1 MRTAQK
7 ARRHTRRIKT
17 KGEGLR
23 MFRQIIRHAR
33 GFALAALAAASLFS
47 ANNAQ
52 AAFPERPITLIVPWA
67 AGGGTDAVA
76 RQMAQ
81 MLERDLKQP
90 VNVVN
95 RTGGSGVVG
104 HQAIATAAPDGYTFG
119 LITLE
124 ITLMHWAGLTDL
136 TFEKFTPLGL
146 VNQDF
151 AAIHV
156 KSDAPYKNVKE
167 LFAHI
172 KANPNK
178 VVASGTGQGGSW
190 HLALAGLMQADG
202 VSPGSIRWVPSTG
215 AATALTDLAAGGVDF
230 VSCSMPE
237 AEALLKAG
245 RIRSL
250 VFFAPKRAPNFPD
263 VPTTEEATGHK
274 VYKGVWRGFAAPKGL
289 PPEIATQYE
298 TAIKK
303 VWDSE
308 EFKEFMNR
316 RGFDMIYLDSA
327 KFAEFMKADNE
338 DNGTALKSLG
348 LAK

>member
-1 MRTAQK
+1 
-7 ARRHTRRIKT
+7 
-17 KGEGLR
+17 
-23 MFRQIIRHAR
+23 MFRQLKNHIRN
-33 GFALAALAAASLFS
+33 FALAALAAASVFGAGS
-47 ANNAQ
+47 AQ

-76 RQMAQ
+76 RQIAQ
-81 MLERDLKQP
+81 MLERDFKQP

-124 ITLMHWAGLTDL
+124 INLMHWVGLTDL
-136 TFEKFTPLGL
+136 TYEKFTPIAL
-146 VNQDF
+146 VNQDP

-156 KSDAPYKNVKE
+156 KSDSPYKSVKE

-190 HLALAGLMQADG
+190 HVALAGLLQADG
-202 VSPGSIRWVPSTG
+202 IAPNSIRWVPSTG
-215 AATALTDLAAGGVDF
+215 AATALTDLAGGGVDF
-230 VSCSMPE
+230 VACSMPE
-237 AEALLKAG
+237 AEALIKAG

-274 VYKGVWRGFAAPKGL
+274 WFKGVWRGFAAPKGM
-289 PPEIATQYE
+289 PPEIAKQYE

-303 VWDSE
+303 IWDSA
-308 EFKEFMNR
+308 EFKDFMNR
-316 RGFDMIYLDSA
+316 RGFDMIYQDSA
-327 KFAEFMKADNE
+327 QFAAFMKADNE
-338 DNGTALKSLG
+338 DNGKALKSLG

>member
-1 MRTAQK
+1 
-7 ARRHTRRIKT
+7 
-17 KGEGLR
+17 
-23 MFRQIIRHAR
+23 MFRQGIRQVRNLLGNFA
-33 GFALAALAAASLFS
+33 FIALAAIGLLGAG
-47 ANNAQ
+47 NAH

-76 RQMAQ
+76 RQIANIM
-81 MLERDLKQP
+81 ERDLKQP

-104 HQAIATAAPDGYTFG
+104 HQAIATATPDGYTFG

-156 KSDAPYKNVKE
+156 KADSPHKNVKE

-190 HLALAGLMQADG
+190 HVALAGLMQADG
-202 VSPGSIRWVPSTG
+202 VSPTSIRWVPSTG

-230 VSCSMPE
+230 VACSMPE
-237 AEALLKAG
+237 AEALIKAG

-250 VFFAPKRAPNFPD
+250 VFFSPKRAPNFAD

-274 VYKGVWRGFAAPKGL
+274 FHKGVWRGFAAPKGL
-289 PPEIATQYE
+289 PPEIAKTYE

-303 VWDSE
+303 AWDSD
-308 EFKEFMNR
+308 EFKEFMTR
-316 RGFDMIYLDSA
+316 RGFDMIYLDAA
-327 KFAEFMKADNE
+327 KYGEFMKADDE
-338 DNGTALKSLG
+338 DNGKALKSLG

>member
-1 MRTAQK
+1 
-7 ARRHTRRIKT
+7 
-17 KGEGLR
+17 
-23 MFRQIIRHAR
+23 MFRHVRA
-33 GFALAALAAASLFS
+33 FALAALAAASLLV
-47 ANNAQ
+47 AGGVQ
-52 AAFPERPITLIVPWA
+52 AAFSERPITLIVPWA

-76 RQMAQ
+76 RQIANM
-81 MLERDLKQP
+81 MERDLKQP

-104 HQAIATAAPDGYTFG
+104 HQAIATAAPDGYTIG

-136 TFEKFTPLGL
+136 TYEKFTPLGL

-156 KSDAPYKNVKE
+156 KADAPYKNVKE

-190 HLALAGLMQADG
+190 HVALAGLMQADG
-202 VSPGSIRWVPSTG
+202 VSPTSIRWVPSTG

-230 VSCSMPE
+230 VACSMPE
-237 AEALLKAG
+237 AEALIKAG
-245 RIRSL
+245 RVRSL
-250 VFFAPKRAPNFPD
+250 VFFSPKRAPNFPD

-274 VYKGVWRGFAAPKGL
+274 FFKGVWRGFAAPKGL
-289 PPEIATQYE
+289 PPDIAAQYQA
-298 TAIKK
+298 AIKRA
-303 VWDSE
+303 WDSE
-308 EFKEFMNR
+308 EFKEFMTR
-316 RGFDMIYLDSA
+316 RGFDVIYLDSA
-327 KFAEFMKADNE
+327 RFGEFMKSDDADN
-338 DNGTALKSLG
+338 GQALKSLG

>member
-1 MRTAQK
+1 
-7 ARRHTRRIKT
+7 
-17 KGEGLR
+17 
-23 MFRQIIRHAR
+23 MFRHIGR
-33 GFALAALAAASLFS
+33 LCAAFIAAACL
-47 ANNAQ
+47 AGEPAQ
-52 AAFPERPITLIVPWA
+52 AAFPDRPITLIVPWA
-67 AGGGTDAVA
+67 AGGGTDAIA
-76 RQMAQ
+76 RMIGAQ
-81 MLERDLKQP
+81 MEKEWKQP

-104 HQAIATAAPDGYTFG
+104 HQAIATARPDGYTIG

-124 ITLMHWAGLTDL
+124 INMMHWVGLTDL
-136 TFEKFTPLGL
+136 TYEAYTPFALI
-146 VNQDF
+146 NTDA

-156 KSDAPYKNVKE
+156 KTDSPYKSVKE

-178 VVASGTGQGGSW
+178 VVASGSGQGGSW

-202 VSPGSIRWVPSTG
+202 IPPNSIRWVPATG
-215 AATALTDLAAGGVDF
+215 AATALTDLAAGGVEF

-237 AEALLKAG
+237 AEALIKAG

-250 VFFAPKRAPNFPD
+250 TYMSATRAANFPD
-263 VPTTEEATGHK
+263 VPTVEEATGHK
-274 VYKGVWRGFAAPKGL
+274 WHKGVWRGFAAPKGL
-289 PPEIATQYE
+289 PKEIAAQYE

-303 VWDSE
+303 AWDSD

-327 KFAEFMKADNE
+327 KFSEFMKADDE
-338 DNGTALKSLG
+338 DNGKALKSLG

>member
-1 MRTAQK
+1 
-7 ARRHTRRIKT
+7 
-17 KGEGLR
+17 
-23 MFRQIIRHAR
+23 MFRHIRN
-33 GFALAALAAASLFS
+33 FALAALAAASLLGPGG
-47 ANNAQ
+47 AQ

-76 RQMAQ
+76 RQIAQ
-81 MLERDLKQP
+81 MLERDFKQP

-124 ITLMHWAGLTDL
+124 INLMHWVGLTDL
-136 TFEKFTPLGL
+136 TYEKFTPIAL
-146 VNQDF
+146 VNQDP

-156 KSDAPYKNVKE
+156 KADSPYKNVKE

-190 HLALAGLMQADG
+190 HVALAGLLQADG
-202 VSPGSIRWVPSTG
+202 IPPNSIRWVPSTG
-215 AATALTDLAAGGVDF
+215 AATALTDLAGGGVDF
-230 VSCSMPE
+230 VACSMPE
-237 AEALLKAG
+237 AEALIKAG
-245 RIRSL
+245 RLRSL
-250 VFFAPKRAPNFPD
+250 VFFSPKRAPNYPD
-263 VPTTEEATGHK
+263 VPTTDEATGHPWH
-274 VYKGVWRGFAAPKGL
+274 KGVWRGFAAPKGL
-289 PPEIATQYE
+289 PPEIAKQYE

-303 VWDSE
+303 IWDSQ
-308 EFKEFMNR
+308 EFKDFMNR
-316 RGFDMIYLDSA
+316 RGFDMIYKGSA
-327 KFAEFMKADNE
+327 DYAAFMKADNE
-338 DNGTALKSLG
+338 DNGKALKSLG

>member
-1 MRTAQK
+1 MLRHIRTLAV
-7 ARRHTRRIKT
+7 ALVAL
-17 KGEGLR
+17 GLCGATPSR
-23 MFRQIIRHAR
+23 
-33 GFALAALAAASLFS
+33 
-47 ANNAQ
+47 
-52 AAFPERPITLIVPWA
+52 AAFPEQPITLIVPWA
-67 AGGGTDAVA
+67 AGGGTDAIA
-76 RQMAQ
+76 RMIGAQ
-81 MLERDLKQP
+81 MEKEWKQP

-104 HQAIATAAPDGYTFG
+104 HQAIATARPDGYTIG

-124 ITLMHWAGLTDL
+124 INMMHWVGLTDL
-136 TFEKFTPLGL
+136 TYEAYTPFALI
-146 VNQDF
+146 NTDA

-156 KSDAPYKNVKE
+156 KTDSPYKSVKE

-178 VVASGTGQGGSW
+178 VVASGSGQGGSW

-202 VSPGSIRWVPSTG
+202 VPPGSIRWVPSTG

-230 VSCSMPE
+230 VACSMPE

-250 VFFAPKRAPNFPD
+250 AFFSPKRAANFPD
-263 VPTTEEATGHK
+263 VPTVDEATGHK
-274 VYKGVWRGFAAPKGL
+274 WHKGVWRGFAAPKGI
-289 PPEIATQYE
+289 PKEIAAQYE

-303 VWDSE
+303 AWDSD
-308 EFKEFMNR
+308 EFKEFMTR
-316 RGFDMIYLDSA
+316 RGFDMIYQDAA
-327 KFAEFMKADNE
+327 KYGEFMKADDE
-338 DNGTALKSLG
+338 DNGKALKSLG

>member
-1 MRTAQK
+1 MADSAQ
-7 ARRHTRRIKT
+7 ARVAVSRPAHQKT
-17 KGEGLR
+17 KGEVFRMLR
-23 MFRQIIRHAR
+23 HVRN
-33 GFALAALAAASLFS
+33 FALAALAAASLLG
-47 ANNAQ
+47 AGNAQ
-52 AAFPERPITLIVPWA
+52 GAFPERPITLIVPWA

-76 RQMAQ
+76 RQVAH

-104 HQAIATAAPDGYTFG
+104 HQAITTAAPDGYTFG

-124 ITLMHWAGLTDL
+124 INLMHWVGLTDL
-136 TFEKFTPLGL
+136 TFEKYTPIAL
-146 VNQDF
+146 VNQDP

-156 KSDAPYKNVKE
+156 KADSPYKTVKE

-172 KANPNK
+172 KANPHK

-190 HLALAGLMQADG
+190 HVALAGLMQADG
-202 VSPGSIRWVPSTG
+202 LSPGSIRWVPSTG
-215 AATALTDLAAGGVDF
+215 AATALTDLAAGGIDF

-237 AEALLKAG
+237 AEALIKAG

-250 VFFAPKRAPNFPD
+250 VFFSPKRAPNFPD

-274 VYKGVWRGFAAPKGL
+274 WHKGVWRGFAAPKGL
-289 PPEIATQYE
+289 PKEIATQYE

-303 VWDSE
+303 IWDSA

-327 KFAEFMKADNE
+327 GFAEFMKADNE
-338 DNGTALKSLG
+338 DNGKALKSLG

>member
-1 MRTAQK
+1 
-7 ARRHTRRIKT
+7 
-17 KGEGLR
+17 
-23 MFRQIIRHAR
+23 MFRQVRNHVR
-33 GFALAALAAASLFS
+33 NFALAALAAVSLLG
-47 ANNAQ
+47 AGNAQ

-76 RQMAQ
+76 RQVGQ
-81 MLERDLKQP
+81 MLEREFKQP

-124 ITLMHWAGLTDL
+124 ITLMHWVGLTDL
-136 TFEKFTPLGL
+136 TFEKYTPLAM

-156 KSDAPYKNVKE
+156 KADSPYKNVKE

-190 HLALAGLMQADG
+190 HVALAGLLQADG
-202 VSPGSIRWVPSTG
+202 IAPNSIRWVPSTG
-215 AATALTDLAAGGVDF
+215 AATALTDLAGGGVDF
-230 VSCSMPE
+230 VACSMPE
-237 AEALLKAG
+237 AEALIKAG
-245 RIRSL
+245 RLRSL
-250 VFFAPKRAPNFPD
+250 VFFSPKRATNFPD

-274 VYKGVWRGFAAPKGL
+274 WHKGVWRGFAAPKGL
-289 PPEIATQYE
+289 PADIAKQYE

-327 KFAEFMKADNE
+327 KYGEFMKADNE
-338 DNGTALKSLG
+338 DNGKALKSLG

>member
-1 MRTAQK
+1 
-7 ARRHTRRIKT
+7 
-17 KGEGLR
+17 
-23 MFRQIIRHAR
+23 MFRKVRNQVGNHVRN
-33 GFALAALAAASLFS
+33 FAVAVLAIASLLAAGS
-47 ANNAQ
+47 AQ

-76 RQMAQ
+76 RQIAL

-104 HQAIATAAPDGYTFG
+104 HQAIASAAPDGYTFG

-124 ITLMHWAGLTDL
+124 INLMHWVGLTDL
-136 TFEKFTPLGL
+136 TYEKFTPIAL
-146 VNQDF
+146 VNQDP

-156 KSDAPYKNVKE
+156 KADAPYKNVKE

-190 HLALAGLMQADG
+190 HVALAGLMQADG

-215 AATALTDLAAGGVDF
+215 AATALTDLAAGGIDF
-230 VSCSMPE
+230 AACSMPE
-237 AEALLKAG
+237 AEALIKAG

-250 VFFAPKRAPNFPD
+250 VFFSPNRAPNFPD

-274 VYKGVWRGFAAPKGL
+274 FHKGVWRGFAAPKGL
-289 PPEIATQYE
+289 PPEIAKTYE

-303 VWDSE
+303 AWDSD
-308 EFKEFMNR
+308 EFKEFMTR
-316 RGFDMIYLDSA
+316 RGFDMIYLDAA
-327 KFAEFMKADNE
+327 KYGEFMKADDE
-338 DNGTALKSLG
+338 DNGKALKSLG

>member
-1 MRTAQK
+1 MS
-7 ARRHTRRIKT
+7 
-17 KGEGLR
+17 
-23 MFRQIIRHAR
+23 FRQLGNQVGNQIRKHL
-33 GFALAALAAASLFS
+33 GILALAALAAAPLFGAGS
-47 ANNAQ
+47 AR
-52 AAFPERPITLIVPWA
+52 AAFPERAITLIVPWA

-76 RQMAQ
+76 RQIGA

-90 VNVVN
+90 VNVTN
-95 RTGGSGVVG
+95 RTGGSGVIG
-104 HQAIATAAPDGYTFG
+104 HQAIATAAPDGYTIG

-124 ITLMHWAGLTDL
+124 INLMHWVGLTDL
-136 TFEKFTPLGL
+136 TFEKYTPIAL
-146 VNQDF
+146 VNQDP

-156 KSDAPYKNVKE
+156 KADSPHKTVKD

-190 HLALAGLMQADG
+190 HVALAGLMQADG
-202 VSPGSIRWVPSTG
+202 LSPGSIRWVPSTG

-237 AEALLKAG
+237 AEALIKAG
-245 RIRSL
+245 RLRSL
-250 VFFAPKRAPNFPD
+250 VFFSPTRAPNFPD

-274 VYKGVWRGFAAPKGL
+274 WHKGVWRGFAAPKGV
-289 PPEIATQYE
+289 PKEIVAQYE

-303 VWDSE
+303 IWDSQ
-308 EFKEFMNR
+308 EFKDFMNR

-327 KFAEFMKADNE
+327 KFGEFMKTDNE
-338 DNGTALKSLG
+338 DNGKALKSLG

>member
-1 MRTAQK
+1 
-7 ARRHTRRIKT
+7 
-17 KGEGLR
+17 
-23 MFRQIIRHAR
+23 MFRHFRNL
-33 GFALAALAAASLFS
+33 ALAALAAASLLGTG
-47 ANNAQ
+47 NAR

-76 RQMAQ
+76 RQIAH

-124 ITLMHWAGLTDL
+124 INMMHWVGLTDL
-136 TFEKFTPLGL
+136 TFEKYTPIAL
-146 VNQDF
+146 VNQDP

-156 KSDAPYKNVKE
+156 KADLPHKTVKE

-202 VSPGSIRWVPSTG
+202 VSPNSIRWVPS
-215 AATALTDLAAGGVDF
+215 
-230 VSCSMPE
+230 P
-237 AEALLKAG
+237 
-245 RIRSL
+245 
-250 VFFAPKRAPNFPD
+250 APRP
-263 VPTTEEATGHK
+263 
-274 VYKGVWRGFAAPKGL
+274 R
-289 PPEIATQYE
+289 
-298 TAIKK
+298 
-303 VWDSE
+303 
-308 EFKEFMNR
+308 
-316 RGFDMIYLDSA
+316 
-327 KFAEFMKADNE
+327 
-338 DNGTALKSLG
+338 
-348 LAK
+348 